1 MSEALLA
8 VARTV
13 KTRGLKG
20 EIVAELLTD
29 FPERFDGLKELTAIA
44 PANRVFQLKLE
55 RHWFQGPRIVLKFS
69 GYDTPE
75 AAQALVGCEL
85 AVPESERVELLEDEF
100 YDWEL
105 AGCRVETV
113 SGEMLGHA
121 REVLHIGPND
131 ILVVARETGGHEY
144 LIPFVA
150 AICVEVNLADKLI
163 RVDPPEGLLEF

>member
-8 VARTV
+8 VARAV

-44 PANRVFQLKLE
+44 PARRVFQLKLE

-85 AVPESERVELLEDEF
+85 AVPESDAGYVDVGDPVSLEVQSLRGAALTGKVTRTGFSLDPSSRSLCRTRQTSVLQGFTPFRRRTRV
-100 YDWEL
+100 
-105 AGCRVETV
+105 
-113 SGEMLGHA
+113 
-121 REVLHIGPND
+121 
-131 ILVVARETGGHEY
+131 
-144 LIPFVA
+144 
-150 AICVEVNLADKLI
+150 
-163 RVDPPEGLLEF
+163 